1 MCQMDDRTREVWG
14 GIVFPTDCYV
24 CVCVCVYGKG
34 RARGMKDRYFRWG
47 CVTKDRAERLGR
59 EKKGPKN
66 IYI

>member
-14 GIVFPTDCYV
+14 GN
-24 CVCVCVYGKG
+24 CVPHGLLCVCVYGKG

>member
-1 MCQMDDRTREVWG
+1 MG
-14 GIVFPTDCYV
+14 GN
-24 CVCVCVYGKG
+24 CVPHGLLCVCVYGKG